1 MKKLFCNFKFWL
13 VLTLAVIVA
22 GMTLFGIFGFAG
34 AVDYKEHYE
43 VSVSVD
49 QDVQNAFSEAKK
61 ASEEYFNKK
70 GASLVS
76 YSTQEVETE
85 NTILFKFNEDVSAL
99 AGELKAY
106 IESKLTSADREVT
119 VSVKLAND
127 AGAKQVVSVI
137 TALVIVAVAITVLL
151 IILDKVATA
160 FSVLFSGV
168 LSLIVYVSL
177 LNIFRLPAMPFLG
190 ITIFG
195 AFILGVAF
203 SYLAISKFNEILSLS
218 GNEKLTFT
226 EVAKL
231 GIEASTLKFAVV
243 GLSALVLGILFLAI
257 GGGYLAI
264 LGLQVIAITISV
276 LLACYVWTP
285 YIWPALKGLKK

>member
-1 MKKLFCNFKFWL
+1 MKKLFGNFKFWL

-34 AVDYKEHYE
+34 AIDYKEHYE
-43 VSVSVD
+43 ISVSVD
-49 QDVQNAFSEAKK
+49 QDVQNALSEAKK
-61 ASEEYFNKK
+61 ASEDYFKEK
-70 GASLVS
+70 GAMLVS
-76 YSTQEVETE
+76 YSTQELATE
-85 NTILFKFNEDVSAL
+85 NTILFKFSEDVSSL

-106 IESKLTSADREVT
+106 VESKLTSADREV
-119 VSVKLAND
+119 VVAVKIAND
-127 AGAKQVVSVI
+127 ASAKQLVSII
-137 TALVIVAVAITVLL
+137 TALVIVAVAITILL

-177 LNIFRLPAMPFLG
+177 LNLFRLPAMPFLG
-190 ITIFG
+190 ITVFG

-203 SYLAISKFNEILSLS
+203 SYLAISKFNEVLSLA
-218 GNEKLTFT
+218 GNEKLTYT

-231 GIEASTLKFAVV
+231 GIDACAIKFAVV
-243 GLSALVLGILFLAI
+243 GLSALVLGILFLVL
-257 GGGYLAI
+257 GGGYLAVI
-264 LGLQVIAITISV
+264 GLQVIAIAISV